1 MNATREYLDRD
12 ARGTSMDI
20 ALIVGAVLMCIG
32 AAATAVLFAV
42 LVHAIPGAALKGLL
56 FVAVMLTA
64 STFVNSR
71 LRHRMTEE
79 GKDTTSAFTVFLFLT
94 QFFLA
99 LAWAALVAA
108 IIIMLRT

>member
-1 MNATREYLDRD
+1 
-12 ARGTSMDI
+12 MDI
-20 ALIVGAVLMCIG
+20 ALIAGAVLMCIG

-42 LVHAIPGAALKGLL
+42 LVQAIPSAALSGLL
-56 FVAVMLTA
+56 FVTVMLTA

-71 LRHRMTEE
+71 LRHRMVEE
-79 GKDTTSAFTVFLFLT
+79 GREDSGAFTVFVFLT

-99 LAWAALVAA
+99 LAWVALVVA

>member
-1 MNATREYLDRD
+1 
-12 ARGTSMDI
+12 MDV

-42 LVHAIPGAALKGLL
+42 LVQAIPAAAFKAML

-64 STFVNSR
+64 STLVNSR

-79 GKDTTSAFTVFLFLT
+79 GKEDTGAFTVFVFLT
-94 QFFLA
+94 QFLLA
-99 LAWAALVAA
+99 IAWVALVVA
-108 IIIMLRT
+108 IIIMLRS